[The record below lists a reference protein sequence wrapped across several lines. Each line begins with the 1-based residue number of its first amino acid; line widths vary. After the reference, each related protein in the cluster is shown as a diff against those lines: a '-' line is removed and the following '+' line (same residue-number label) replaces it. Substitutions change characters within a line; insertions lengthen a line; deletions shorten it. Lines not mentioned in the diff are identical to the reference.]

1 MNATEMERRLRQLPW
16 PEPSSE
22 LRARVLAESTVR
34 PQLITWSDRAW
45 FSPAWRLSMAALV
58 IAVLTIRAW
67 PTPPAAAFSDP
78 SPQALA
84 DAQAIEDT
92 AREIGLPDA
101 MIASLAR
108 RALGQSR
115 LRGMTF
121 NASAIQFFDQEETR
135 RD

>member
-1 MNATEMERRLRQLPW
+1 M
-16 PEPSSE
+16 
-22 LRARVLAESTVR
+22 
-34 PQLITWSDRAW
+34 
-45 FSPAWRLSMAALV
+45 

-115 LRGMTF
+115 PHGMNFSTT
-121 NASAIQFFDQEETR
+121 AIQFLGQEETR